1 MDRLDVEDRHGFD
14 GQDQDRQNQ
23 DQEQMV
29 IRIIS
34 SKDSGF
40 PFIFVSI
47 EWKRSE
53 MCCFKNSY
61 IHTFII

>member
-1 MDRLDVEDRHGFD
+1 MDRPDVEDRHGFN

-23 DQEQMV
+23 DRVQDHEQMV

-34 SKDSGF
+34 SKDNGL

-53 MCCFKNSY
+53 NVEF
-61 IHTFII
+61 